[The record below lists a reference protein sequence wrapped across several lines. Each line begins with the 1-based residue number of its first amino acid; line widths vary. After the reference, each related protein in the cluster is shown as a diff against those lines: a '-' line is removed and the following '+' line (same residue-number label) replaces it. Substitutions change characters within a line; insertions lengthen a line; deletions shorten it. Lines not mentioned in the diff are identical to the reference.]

1 MTAPAPRPYL
11 QVHPSRR
18 CNLRCRHC
26 YTASGPDE
34 RDALPVAAL
43 AAAVA
48 DAAGLG
54 YGELSVSGGE
64 PLMYDGLEDLLAAA
78 RDAGLATS
86 VTTNAMAL
94 TPRRLA
100 RLRPLVD
107 LLAISIDGT
116 PASHDRMRAHDR
128 AFATTASRLPG
139 LRESG
144 IPFAFIT
151 TLTLHNAHE
160 LPWLM
165 DFAAEEGAAM
175 LQVHPLDGRGRAVA
189 GLLDQRPDAVELGAA
204 LLAAAAFAPPGLV
217 VHVDAVMREQLA
229 AHPERFAAGGTA
241 GGARLGEWL
250 PSLVV
255 EPDGAVVPLTYGLDR
270 RFALGSLTAP
280 GGPSLRDLAEAWVA
294 GGCAD
299 RLAQAVRRA
308 WAGVVAGP
316 AEIVF
321 WFEELTRLVAAAAG
335 PLPAA
340 APRRRIGLSPGPDP
354 FVAV

>member
-1 MTAPAPRPYL
+1 MDAAPAPRPYL

-43 AAAVA
+43 AGAVS

-54 YGELSVSGGE
+54 YVELAVSGGE
-64 PLMYDGLEDLLAAA
+64 PLMYDGLEELLAAA

-107 LLAISIDGT
+107 LLAVSVDGT

-128 AFATTASRLPG
+128 AFATMAARLPG
-139 LRESG
+139 LRDSG

-165 DFAAEEGAAM
+165 DFAEAEGAAL
-175 LQVHPLDGRGRAVA
+175 LQVHPLDGRGRAVD
-189 GLLDQRPDAVELGAA
+189 GLLGDRPDAVELGAA

-217 VHVDAVMREQLA
+217 VHVDAVLREQLA
-229 AHPERFAAGGTA
+229 AWPERFAALGSA
-241 GGARLGEWL
+241 ADPRLASWL

-270 RFALGSLTAP
+270 RFALGSLAGPGTAP
-280 GGPSLRDLAEAWVA
+280 LRELAASWVGGGDAAVFA
-294 GGCAD
+294 G
-299 RLAQAVRRA
+299 AVRRA
-308 WAGVVAGP
+308 WQRVVAGP

-321 WFEELTRLVAAAAG
+321 WFEELTRLLAED
-335 PLPAA
+335 PAP
-340 APRRRIGLSPGPDP
+340 APA
-354 FVAV
+354 VAV